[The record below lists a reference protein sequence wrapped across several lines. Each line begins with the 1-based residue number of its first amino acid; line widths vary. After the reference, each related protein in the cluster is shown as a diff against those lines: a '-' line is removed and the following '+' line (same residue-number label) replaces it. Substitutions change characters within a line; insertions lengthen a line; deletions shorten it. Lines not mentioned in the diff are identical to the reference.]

1 MKNLGSNQSSPAVA
15 KRQRRHS
22 ELGGRKLRKAV
33 LVVAL
38 LVALTSLASA
48 DVFLEDPGAVLWK
61 GSSPTG
67 SFGVVGSTG
76 VQMVDIAFTP
86 DGTLWGVAQN
96 NNFNDLYTINP
107 QTGVSAFV
115 NTMGLGSVNALT
127 SDPSGQLYAA
137 DGPDIYMISNIGVE
151 TLFAYGPYQSSGD
164 LEYINGNLYL
174 TSKPGDQLYK
184 IPISSPN
191 SPVLVGSIGFSDVYG
206 LAYVNGVLYGYTGS
220 GQIISIDITDGT
232 GTLVGTGPGTWGA
245 TSSPAPEP
253 GSLLLLGSGIL
264 GVGGFVRRRMLG

>member
-1 MKNLGSNQSSPAVA
+1 MKTLGSKHSSAAVA
-15 KRQRRHS
+15 EQLS
-22 ELGGRKLRKAV
+22 QTSKLRGMKLRNAI
-33 LVVAL
+33 
-38 LVALTSLASA
+38 LVATFIVVLTSLASA
-48 DVFLEDPGAVLWK
+48 DVFLEDASAVLWK

-67 SFGVVGSTG
+67 PFGVVGSTG

-86 DGTLWGVAQN
+86 DGTLWGISQN
-96 NNFNDLYTINP
+96 LNFNGLYTINP
-107 QTGVSAFV
+107 QTGASILVG
-115 NTMGLGSVNALT
+115 NLGLGSLNALA
-127 SDPSGQLYAA
+127 SDASGQLYGA

-220 GQIISIDITDGT
+220 GQIISIDITDGA

-264 GVGGFVRRRMLG
+264 GLCGFVRRRLLG